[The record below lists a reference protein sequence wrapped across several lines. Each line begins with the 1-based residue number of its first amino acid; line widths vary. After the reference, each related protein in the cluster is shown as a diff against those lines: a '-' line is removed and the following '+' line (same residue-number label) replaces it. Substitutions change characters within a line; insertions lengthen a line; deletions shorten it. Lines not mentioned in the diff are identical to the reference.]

1 MAEPESDPEYE
12 DCCIYSLCVFLG
24 NESEWLFFR
33 EDDMEVGKSCLCYGA
48 YGEKNQVTVG
58 LHWSIWS
65 ANKLQIIKTIS
76 EPSED

>member
-1 MAEPESDPEYE
+1 MAEPESDPDYE
-12 DCCIYSLCVFLG
+12 DCCIYSLYVFLG
-24 NESEWLFFR
+24 NESEWLFCR
-33 EDDMEVGKSCLCYGA
+33 EDDKEIGKSCVCYGA
-48 YGEKNQVTVG
+48 YGEKNQV